1 MIDFKKWLDQSGFAL
16 DVANAAM
23 NAIAEKINKDL
34 EEKLDEQ
41 VREIER
47 LENEL
52 RALRTERA
60 AEEKKDG

>member
-16 DVANAAM
+16 DVANATM

-52 RALRTERA
+52 RALRAERA